1 MGNIEREFKFTIFIL
16 FLVFVVPVIIAQG
29 IFEQWGILGCLAPLV
44 GCGAF
49 FGLLALAPTFKE
61 DNGDTKIS
69 FEPPARDKESHEMA
83 VAMVR
88 QMVGKQIRLVSVHWS
103 DSERDVYLYAPDI
116 EHSDKRRRVASWMD
130 EPTKDILSKSRYM
143 VESVKGEE
151 DQIRL
156 ASVQW
161 SHLER
166 YEYLY
171 TPDIEHFDKR
181 RRVSSWMDEPT
192 KDILSKSRYMVESVK
207 GEEDQ
212 IRLASVH
219 WSNPERFEYFFSPNA
234 DYSLNRKEIREVTSW
249 MGEPTEGVLSTSRY
263 MVEPVPGQEDEIRL
277 ISVHWSDPERD
288 EYLYTSRLNSASS
301 KGGREVKSW
310 KVEPT
315 NDILSKSRY
324 RVEFVHSSKEEES
337 EAANWWEDGN

>member
-1 MGNIEREFKFTIFIL
+1 MSKLDRQLKFFIFIL
-16 FLVFVVPVIIAQG
+16 ILAVAISQG
-29 IFEQWGILGCLAPLV
+29 IYEEFGVVGCLAPLV

-49 FGLLALAPTFKE
+49 FGLLALVPTFKE
-61 DNGDTKIS
+61 DNGDTEIL

-116 EHSDKRRRVASWMD
+116 EHSDKRRRA
-130 EPTKDILSKSRYM
+130 
-143 VESVKGEE
+143 
-151 DQIRL
+151 
-156 ASVQW
+156 A
-161 SHLER
+161 
-166 YEYLY
+166 
-171 TPDIEHFDKR
+171 
-181 RRVSSWMDEPT
+181 SWMDEPT

-219 WSNPERFEYFFSPNA
+219 WSHLERYEYLYSPNI
-234 DYSLNRKEIREVTSW
+234 DYSLNSEEMREVTSW
-249 MGEPTEGVLSTSRY
+249 MVEPTEDILSKSRY

-277 ISVHWSDPERD
+277 VSVHWSDPERY
-288 EYLYTSRLNSASS
+288 EYLYTSRQNS
-301 KGGREVKSW
+301 GPRREIKSW

-324 RVEFVHSSKEEES
+324 RVEFVLSSKEEET
-337 EAANWWEDGN
+337 EEENWWEDEKQ

>member
-1 MGNIEREFKFTIFIL
+1 MSEISFLRKWRRQLEWYILIL
-16 FLVFVVPVIIAQG
+16 FLVVVVPYIIGQT
-29 IFEQWGILGCLAPLV
+29 IYQEWGGVGCLVPLLGCGGFIGLILS
-44 GCGAF
+44 GAF
-49 FGLLALAPTFKE
+49 AYKE

-69 FEPPARDKESHEMA
+69 FEPPARDEKSHEMA

-88 QMVGKQIRLVSVHWS
+88 EMAGKQIRLVSVHWS
-103 DSERDVYLYAPDI
+103 DLERDEYLYTPDI
-116 EHSDKRRRVASWMD
+116 EHSEKSRRRVASWMD
-130 EPTKDILSKSRYM
+130 EPT
-143 VESVKGEE
+143 E
-151 DQIRL
+151 
-156 ASVQW
+156 
-161 SHLER
+161 
-166 YEYLY
+166 
-171 TPDIEHFDKR
+171 
-181 RRVSSWMDEPT
+181 
-192 KDILSKSRYMVESVK
+192 DILSKSRYMVESVK

-249 MGEPTEGVLSTSRY
+249 MGEPTESILSTSRY

-288 EYLYTSRLNSASS
+288 EYLYTSRLYTLE
-301 KGGREVKSW
+301 GREIKSW

-324 RVEFVHSSKEEES
+324 RVEFVHSSKEEEM
-337 EAANWWEDGN
+337 EDENWWGDEN

>member
-1 MGNIEREFKFTIFIL
+1 MSKLDRQLKFYFV
-16 FLVFVVPVIIAQG
+16 VFVIIIVVPVAIAQG
-29 IFEQWGILGCLAPLV
+29 IYEQWGVLGCLAPLV
-44 GCGAF
+44 GCGVPI
-49 FGLLALAPTFKE
+49 GLLTLLGFKE

-69 FEPPARDKESHEMA
+69 FEPPARDEKSHEMA

-103 DSERDVYLYAPDI
+103 DPERD
-116 EHSDKRRRVASWMD
+116 
-130 EPTKDILSKSRYM
+130 
-143 VESVKGEE
+143 
-151 DQIRL
+151 
-156 ASVQW
+156 
-161 SHLER
+161 
-166 YEYLY
+166 EYLY

-219 WSNPERFEYFFSPNA
+219 WSNPERSEYFFSPNA

-277 ISVHWSDPERD
+277 ISVHWSDQVIFCI
-288 EYLYTSRLNSASS
+288 N
-301 KGGREVKSW
+301 
-310 KVEPT
+310 
-315 NDILSKSRY
+315 
-324 RVEFVHSSKEEES
+324 
-337 EAANWWEDGN
+337 

>member
-1 MGNIEREFKFTIFIL
+1 MRKAERQLKWNIFLLLL
-16 FLVFVVPVIIAQG
+16 FVGVPVIIAQG
-29 IFEQWGILGCLAPLV
+29 IFEQWGVLGCLAPFV
-44 GCGAF
+44 GCGALI
-49 FGLLALAPTFKE
+49 GLLTLKGFKE
-61 DNGDTKIS
+61 DNGDTKVS
-69 FEPPARDKESHEMA
+69 FEPPVRDEESHEMA

-103 DSERDVYLYAPDI
+103 DPERD
-116 EHSDKRRRVASWMD
+116 
-130 EPTKDILSKSRYM
+130 
-143 VESVKGEE
+143 
-151 DQIRL
+151 
-156 ASVQW
+156 
-161 SHLER
+161 
-166 YEYLY
+166 EYLY

>member
-1 MGNIEREFKFTIFIL
+1 MTMQREMRQLKWNL
-16 FLVFVVPVIIAQG
+16 FLLLLIVGVPVIISQG
-29 IFEQWGILGCLAPLV
+29 IYEQWGVLGCLAPLV
-44 GCGAF
+44 GCGGLI
-49 FGLLALAPTFKE
+49 GLLTLLGFKE

-69 FEPPARDKESHEMA
+69 FEPPARDEKSHEMA

-103 DSERDVYLYAPDI
+103 DPERD
-116 EHSDKRRRVASWMD
+116 
-130 EPTKDILSKSRYM
+130 
-143 VESVKGEE
+143 
-151 DQIRL
+151 
-156 ASVQW
+156 
-161 SHLER
+161 
-166 YEYLY
+166 EYLY

-219 WSNPERFEYFFSPNA
+219 WSNPERSEYFFSPNA

-288 EYLYTSRLNSASS
+288 EYLYTSRQNSASS

-324 RVEFVHSSKEEES
+324 RVEFVHSSKEEEM
-337 EAANWWEDGN
+337 EDENWWGDEN

>member
-1 MGNIEREFKFTIFIL
+1 MSKLDRQLKFYFV
-16 FLVFVVPVIIAQG
+16 VFVIIIVVPVIIAQG

-44 GCGAF
+44 GCGGLI
-49 FGLLALAPTFKE
+49 GLLTLLGFKE

-69 FEPPARDKESHEMA
+69 FEPPARDEESHEMA

-103 DSERDVYLYAPDI
+103 ESERDEYLYTPDI
-116 EHSDKRRRVASWMD
+116 EHSDKRRRA
-130 EPTKDILSKSRYM
+130 
-143 VESVKGEE
+143 
-151 DQIRL
+151 
-156 ASVQW
+156 A
-161 SHLER
+161 
-166 YEYLY
+166 
-171 TPDIEHFDKR
+171 
-181 RRVSSWMDEPT
+181 SWMDEPT

-219 WSNPERFEYFFSPNA
+219 WSHLERYEYLYSPNI
-234 DYSLNRKEIREVTSW
+234 DYSLNSEEMREVTSW
-249 MGEPTEGVLSTSRY
+249 MVEPTEDILSKSRY

-277 ISVHWSDPERD
+277 ISVHWSDPERY
-288 EYLYTSRLNSASS
+288 EYLYTSRQNS
-301 KGGREVKSW
+301 GPRREIKSW

-324 RVEFVHSSKEEES
+324 RVEFVLSSKEEET
-337 EAANWWEDGN
+337 EEENWWEDEKQ

>member
-1 MGNIEREFKFTIFIL
+1 MVMRKAERQLKWNIFLLLL
-16 FLVFVVPVIIAQG
+16 FVGVPVIIAQG
-29 IFEQWGILGCLAPLV
+29 IFEQWGVLGCLAPFV
-44 GCGAF
+44 GCGALI
-49 FGLLALAPTFKE
+49 GLLTLKGFKE
-61 DNGDTKIS
+61 DNGDTKVS
-69 FEPPARDKESHEMA
+69 FEPPVRDEKSHEMA

-103 DSERDVYLYAPDI
+103 DLERDEYLYTPDI
-116 EHSDKRRRVASWMD
+116 EHSEKSRRRVASWMD
-130 EPTKDILSKSRYM
+130 EPT
-143 VESVKGEE
+143 E
-151 DQIRL
+151 
-156 ASVQW
+156 
-161 SHLER
+161 
-166 YEYLY
+166 
-171 TPDIEHFDKR
+171 
-181 RRVSSWMDEPT
+181 
-192 KDILSKSRYMVESVK
+192 DILSKSRYMVESVK

-219 WSNPERFEYFFSPNA
+219 WSNLERYEYLFSPNA
-234 DYSLNRKEIREVTSW
+234 DYSLNREEMREVTSW
-249 MGEPTEGVLSTSRY
+249 MREPTEGVLSTSRY

>member
-29 IFEQWGILGCLAPLV
+29 IFEQWGVLGCLAPLV

-171 TPDIEHFDKR
+171 SPNIDYSLNSEEMREVT
-181 RRVSSWMDEPT
+181 SWMDEPT
-192 KDILSKSRYMVESVK
+192 EDILSK
-207 GEEDQ
+207 
-212 IRLASVH
+212 
-219 WSNPERFEYFFSPNA
+219 
-234 DYSLNRKEIREVTSW
+234 
-249 MGEPTEGVLSTSRY
+249 SRY

-277 ISVHWSDPERD
+277 VSVHWSDPERY
-288 EYLYTSRLNSASS
+288 EYLYTSRQNSVSR
-301 KGGREVKSW
+301 REIKSW

-337 EAANWWEDGN
+337 EAANWWEDEN

>member
-1 MGNIEREFKFTIFIL
+1 MSKLDRQLKFYL
-16 FLVFVVPVIIAQG
+16 FVFVIIIAISQG
-29 IFEQWGILGCLAPLV
+29 IFEQWGVLGCLAPLV

-49 FGLLALAPTFKE
+49 FGLLALVPTFKE
-61 DNGDTKIS
+61 DNGDTKFS
-69 FEPPARDKESHEMA
+69 FEPPARDEKSHEMA

-103 DSERDVYLYAPDI
+103 DSERD
-116 EHSDKRRRVASWMD
+116 
-130 EPTKDILSKSRYM
+130 
-143 VESVKGEE
+143 
-151 DQIRL
+151 
-156 ASVQW
+156 
-161 SHLER
+161 
-166 YEYLY
+166 EYLY
-171 TPDIEHFDKR
+171 TPDIGHSDNR
-181 RRVSSWMDEPT
+181 RKVVSWMDEPT
-192 KDILSKSRYMVESVK
+192 EDILSKSRYMVESVK

-249 MGEPTEGVLSTSRY
+249 MGEPTEGILSSSRY

-288 EYLYTSRLNSASS
+288 EYLYTSRLYTLE
-301 KGGREVKSW
+301 GREIKSW

-324 RVEFVHSSKEEES
+324 RVEFVHSSKEEEM
-337 EAANWWEDGN
+337 EDENWWGDEN